1 MAALNVSDRLKSRV
15 EAQASAEGF
24 ADVEEYL
31 LWLVDG
37 TDYTAPPQRTVNSDE
52 GLEALLLERI
62 GGPSVPMDAADFAQM
77 RTKFQKE
84 LDAQGGQPRVNRS
97 RGIRRSRRTS

>member
-1 MAALNVSDRLKSRV
+1 VSAHRFKSRV

-37 TDYTAPPQRTVNSDE
+37 TDYTTPPQRTVNSDE
-52 GLEALLLERI
+52 EVEALLLERI
-62 GGPSVPMDAADFAQM
+62 DGPSI
-77 RTKFQKE
+77 K
-84 LDAQGGQPRVNRS
+84 LWS
-97 RGIRRSRRTS
+97 

>member
-1 MAALNVSDRLKSRV
+1 MNVSDRFKSRV

-52 GLEALLLERI
+52 ELEALLLERI
-62 GGPSVPMDAADFAQM
+62 GGLSVPMDSADFAQM
-77 RTKFQKE
+77 RARFQRE
-84 LDAQGGQPRVNRS
+84 LDGQGGQP
-97 RGIRRSRRTS
+97 